1 MNWGPMLKTR
11 QPVVKIIGK
20 IKTKIQKWKDLKY
33 ENNNDNDDTNLLS
46 VMQNIKSLIIIIMM
60 IIMTLTC

>member
-1 MNWGPMLKTR
+1 MLKTR

-33 ENNNDNDDTNLLS
+33 ENNNDNNDTNLLS
-46 VMQNIKSLIIIIMM
+46 VMQNIKSL
-60 IIMTLTC
+60 TCWVLSVNSHVAIPL